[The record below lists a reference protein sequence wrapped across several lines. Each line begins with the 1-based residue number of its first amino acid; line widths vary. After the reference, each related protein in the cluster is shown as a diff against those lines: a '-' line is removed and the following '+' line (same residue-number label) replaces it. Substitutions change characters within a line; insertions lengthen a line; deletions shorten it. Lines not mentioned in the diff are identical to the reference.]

1 MNLRKDWQNIS
12 LSTGLIAVALCLP
25 VPLAAWA
32 DDSTALAPE
41 AATID
46 TTPAGRQT
54 TPGPSSQSATLHGS
68 AKKHLVQT
76 DGTAATTATENQPVD
91 LSAAGNQAKLQS
103 ETGKNDALTLY
114 GAAVK
119 KINAGKEL
127 SAAEYRDLGA
137 GCTGFEAKKDFFQ
150 NIAKVIAVYPGSPAE
165 KAGIRVGDKIVE
177 DLNPAEANEH
187 PDKPLFAVVCG
198 QAGTPKDVTLL
209 RDGQPVKITL
219 IRMNIEDIQ
228 DPRDRHKWEQFVR
241 HLDFPTE
248 GTFIAPSIKS
258 LEQ

>member
-1 MNLRKDWQNIS
+1 MNNRKDCQDTSLANIV
-12 LSTGLIAVALCLP
+12 IAVALCLQ
-25 VPLAAWA
+25 VPLGAWA
-32 DDSTALAPE
+32 DDTKALAPE
-41 AATID
+41 AAKME
-46 TTPAGRQT
+46 TTQAGTQAT
-54 TPGPSSQSATLHGS
+54 SAPSSDSTTLHG
-68 AKKHLVQT
+68 AARKHLEQA
-76 DGTAATTATENQPVD
+76 DGTAAAAATQNQAVD
-91 LSAAGNQAKLQS
+91 LSAEGNGATLQS
-103 ETGKNDALTLY
+103 ATGKNDAVTLY

-119 KINAGKEL
+119 KINAGQVL
-127 SAAEYRDLGA
+127 SAEEYRDLGA

-165 KAGIRVGDKIVE
+165 KAGIRIGDKIIE
-177 DLNPAEANEH
+177 DLNPVQAEEH

-209 RDGQPVKITL
+209 RDGKPVKITL

-228 DPRDRHKWEQFVR
+228 DPQARHKWEQFVR